1 MQDSLN
7 KDEIIEKIAR
17 RLRCST
23 CGRRYKPYDF
33 TVMEEREDIAVMK
46 MVCRECHKQS
56 VVFAVIQRRRVR
68 PVYSE
73 LQPDEW
79 QRFRDQRP
87 LSNDDMIDF
96 HRSLNEYDGDLS
108 DILED
113 PLPPEALEEDR

>member
-17 RLRCST
+17 RLRCSA

-33 TVMEEREDIAVMK
+33 TVMQEREDVAVMK
-46 MVCRECHKQS
+46 IVCRECHKQS
-56 VVFAVIQRRRVR
+56 VVFAVIQHRRVR

-73 LQPDEW
+73 LEPDEW
-79 QRFRDQRP
+79 ERFRDQQP
-87 LSNDDMIDF
+87 LTCDDIINF
-96 HRSLNEYDGDLS
+96 HRAMLEYDGDFG

-113 PLPPEALEEDR
+113 PLPPEALEEN